1 MNERTH
7 RTRKIP
13 LLNSIISFEK
23 PAIGLEKTLPPE
35 NKGLRKSKPPARP
48 INPNSIAICIQILFL
63 AGQIKPAT
71 PIRKTGKPNIAGI
84 QDVID
89 SKLDKTDAAEDQTIK
104 NRP

>member
-7 RTRKIP
+7 RARNIP
-13 LLNSIISFEK
+13 LLNSIINFET

-48 INPNSIAICIQILFL
+48 ISPKSIAICIQILFL
-63 AGQIKPAT
+63 AGQMRHAT

-104 NRP
+104 NKP